1 MNDQQNQTLITGSV
15 KGPVNM
21 SICLSMQTEQ
31 NIFKPYDKW
40 DNDHAVTINRGSA
53 MGLKGFLLVNSF
65 LLLGLTSAQECCQKK
80 VVTEPAEHAGT
91 FTFVRKFNGDKDSN
105 CADACIYSKDGADGE
120 EYCFKAVDEDPAT
133 IDDQCDATP
142 NPKPTSGAPTRPTSA
157 PPTGTTTVDIGKEIE
172 EKNKEIEANNEKIN
186 VEQEKSNT
194 ASSASAVVD
203 GIASALASGRKKR
216 QSESSTVA
224 PLASIT
230 KCSEFDAKFK
240 ELLSNLKQLDGDNAD
255 DKIPLIKELIRILNE
270 ALPKLSILCDADEK
284 KKLKEETSSDVQTAK
299 EKTTKYKEK
308 KEKKIKD
315 LVYEVQIAKQ
325 QIGIYN
331 EKLEESGSSTIPAK
345 TLNPDYNN
353 YTVSITTQQTTPPI
367 GSSSSPG
374 GSSSGDSSPGGT
386 SPEVTSPGGSSK
398 DGSSPDS
405 TSPGGTSPEGTSP
418 GGTSPGDSSPGGSS
432 PGGSSPSGSSTG
444 GTSPG
449 GLSQGST
456 NPSSSPD
463 TSQQPPTTRGPGR
476 LNKHFKDFKKFHH

>member
-1 MNDQQNQTLITGSV
+1 
-15 KGPVNM
+15 
-21 SICLSMQTEQ
+21 
-31 NIFKPYDKW
+31 
-40 DNDHAVTINRGSA
+40 

-80 VVTEPAEHAGT
+80 VVTEPTEHAGT

-133 IDDQCDATP
+133 INDQCDATP
-142 NPKPTSGAPTRPTSA
+142 NPTSGAPTDPTSA
-157 PPTGTTTVDIGKEIE
+157 LPTGTTTVDLEKEIE

-308 KEKKIKD
+308 KEKNIKD

-432 PGGSSPSGSSTG
+432 PGGSSPSGSKPG

-449 GLSQGST
+449 GSSQGST
-456 NPSSSPD
+456 SPDVSSPDVSSPASSNSPVPSSSPD
-463 TSQQPPTTRGPGR
+463 TIPQPSTTRGPGR